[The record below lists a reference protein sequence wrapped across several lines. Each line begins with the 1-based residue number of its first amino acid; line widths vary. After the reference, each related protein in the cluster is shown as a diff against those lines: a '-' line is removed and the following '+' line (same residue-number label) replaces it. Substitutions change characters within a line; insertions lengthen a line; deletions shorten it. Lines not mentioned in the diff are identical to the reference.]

1 MRPEWV
7 SETVLGRLLGEE
19 ADLLGE
25 TNFQLLLLANI
36 SPTLGLALVSPL
48 ISTLSGVYAVSP
60 ERAGLL
66 MSALTAPSILLIPV
80 VGALADRIGRK
91 PVLVVGLLIYGLAG
105 SALALTTD
113 FRLAL
118 GLRFLQGVGYVGL
131 VPVIVTSFGDLYS
144 GPREA
149 TAQGLR
155 FTVTGV
161 SQTIFP
167 LIAGVLVAIAW
178 QYPFLIFAIAVPT
191 ALVLA
196 VFLEEPSDPDRT
208 VGEDARTVVRNVFET
223 LQSRKAA
230 AVLLA
235 RGMPPFLYFGFLT
248 YVSVVVGIIGGGSSE
263 SGLVVAIT
271 SLTFAVSATQ
281 VGRVTDHFAGRA
293 EPIVLTHG
301 VMSLGLVI
309 FGFAPS
315 LLVAVVGAVLVGV
328 GIGINVPLYRS
339 ALTALSPEPVRGSV
353 VSVGEAMGR
362 LGVTVVPVFM
372 GALVAVLQPT
382 TGFDQAVRWTVLAV
396 ALVTVVVGPLL
407 VFFAR
412 RAPTVPDPTA

>member
-1 MRPEWV
+1 M
-7 SETVLGRLLGEE
+7 SETVLRRLLGEE

-25 TNFQLLLLANI
+25 TNFQLLLLANV

-60 ERAGLL
+60 GRAGLL

-80 VGALADRIGRK
+80 VGALADRVGRK
-91 PVLVVGLLIYGLAG
+91 PVLVVGLLVYGLAG

-118 GLRFLQGVGYVGL
+118 GLRFLQGIGYVGL

-161 SQTIFP
+161 SQTVFP
-167 LIAGVLVAIAW
+167 LIAGVLVVVAW

-196 VFLEEPSDPDRT
+196 VFLDEPSDPERT
-208 VGEDARTVVRNVFET
+208 VGEDARTVVRNVFEA

-230 AVLLA
+230 AILVA

-248 YVSVVVGIIGGGSSE
+248 YVSVVIGIIGGGSSE

-271 SLTFAVSATQ
+271 SLTFAVAATQ

-293 EPIVLTHG
+293 EPIVLTHV

-315 LLVAVVGAVLVGV
+315 LLVAALGAVLVGV

-362 LGVTVVPVFM
+362 LSVTVVPVFM
-372 GALVAVLQPT
+372 GALVALLQPT
-382 TGFDQAVRWTVLAV
+382 VGFDQAVRWTVLAV

-407 VFFAR
+407 VFFGR